1 MGNVSGDQSLDRRR
15 SAGIVAGTVF
25 AFNAHLLNRIPHL
38 QAQHMEFLPA
48 ALFALDA
55 LLSKPSVRRG
65 AACALG
71 GPQATTSVY
80 LLASTFFALAAAILS
95 RPRDWTGLGSGRS
108 RALAVATTVAAM
120 VLVPFLLP
128 YYHANQD
135 LPASPDRCPTRGCIQ
150 PPGWT
155 TCRRRHD

>member
-1 MGNVSGDQSLDRRR
+1 M
-15 SAGIVAGTVF
+15 VF
-25 AFNAHLLNRIPHL
+25 AFNAHLLSRIPHL
-38 QAQHMEFLPA
+38 QAQHVEFLPA

-65 AACALG
+65 ASLALWAVL
-71 GPQATTSVY
+71 QATTSVY

-95 RPRDWTGLGSGRS
+95 TPRDWTGHRVPPLA

-128 YYHANQD
+128 YSHANQD
-135 LPASPDRCPTRGCIQ
+135 LGLTR
-150 PPGWT
+150 
-155 TCRRRHD
+155 